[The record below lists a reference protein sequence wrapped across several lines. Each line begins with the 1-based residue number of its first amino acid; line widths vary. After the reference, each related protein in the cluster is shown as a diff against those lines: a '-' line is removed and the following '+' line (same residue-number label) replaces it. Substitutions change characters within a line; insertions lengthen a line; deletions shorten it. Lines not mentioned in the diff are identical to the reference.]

1 MQYIDITALSI
12 EDIETPDI
20 VDITESI
27 SASISGT
34 TLTIDGE
41 NKVSGEATINL
52 TGDVTV
58 DTITKSN
65 IRGPSIHKIS
75 IKTNGLG
82 NFTYVPNTGVTASS
96 VSTTTKT
103 GSDFEI
109 LLITTHDGDSYI
121 DLDLADYVSPVANFS
136 NELTG
141 FSVSE
146 LISTYGASA
155 KMYKPDGTL
164 LTTINSATTGSGV
177 NFGYAET
184 TPQEVAYQIEVT
196 DDIGRISRYN
206 VPRKWVQYAM
216 GTGTTPGF

>member
-1 MQYIDITALSI
+1 MRYLDIPALSI

-34 TLTIDGE
+34 TLTIDGG

-58 DTITKSN
+58 DTITKNN

-103 GSDFEI
+103 GSYFEI
-109 LLITTHDGDSYI
+109 LLITTHDGD
-121 DLDLADYVSPVANFS
+121 
-136 NELTG
+136 
-141 FSVSE
+141 
-146 LISTYGASA
+146 
-155 KMYKPDGTL
+155 
-164 LTTINSATTGSGV
+164 
-177 NFGYAET
+177 
-184 TPQEVAYQIEVT
+184 
-196 DDIGRISRYN
+196 
-206 VPRKWVQYAM
+206 
-216 GTGTTPGF
+216 

>member
-1 MQYIDITALSI
+1 MRYLDIPALSI

-34 TLTIDGE
+34 TLTIDGG

-58 DTITKSN
+58 DTITKNN

-109 LLITTHDGDSYI
+109 LLITTAGDPPNTYI
-121 DLDLADYVSPVANFS
+121 DLDLADYVSPAANFT
-136 NELTG
+136 NALTG
-141 FSVSE
+141 FSVS
-146 LISTYGASA
+146 
-155 KMYKPDGTL
+155 
-164 LTTINSATTGSGV
+164 
-177 NFGYAET
+177 
-184 TPQEVAYQIEVT
+184 
-196 DDIGRISRYN
+196 
-206 VPRKWVQYAM
+206 
-216 GTGTTPGF
+216 